1 MLFEN
6 IAIIGVGLIGG
17 SLARALKRASLCKSI
32 TGYARRESTLQKAV
46 ELGVIDRYSLDVR
59 EAVAGADV
67 IVLATPLATT
77 ETLLHKISDGLKPGC
92 IITDVGSAKGVV
104 VDAAR
109 KVLTEDRFPC
119 FVPAHPIAGT
129 EKSGV
134 EASFAEL
141 FEQRVVIIT
150 PVAETDHGARD
161 MIAEMWER
169 VGATVVELSVEHHDE
184 VLAATS
190 HLPHILV
197 YTLIDCLARMQD
209 REEIF
214 AYAAGGF
221 ADFTRVA
228 SSSPE
233 MWRDI
238 CLTNDTPIIA
248 VLDRFEQHLQAVRQA
263 ITEGE
268 GDRLLDIF
276 SRARQSRDKFT
287 KITGRT

>member
-1 MLFEN
+1 MLFEK
-6 IAIIGVGLIGG
+6 ITIIGVGLIGG
-17 SLARALKRASLCKSI
+17 SLARALKRASLCESI
-32 TGYARRESTLQKAV
+32 TGCARREATLQKAV
-46 ELGVIDRYSLDVR
+46 ELGVIDHYSLDVR
-59 EAVAGADV
+59 EAVSGADV
-67 IVLATPLATT
+67 VVLATPLSTT
-77 ETLLHKISDGLKPGC
+77 EPLLRKMSDGLKPGC

-104 VDAAR
+104 VEAAR
-109 KVLTEDRFPC
+109 KVLADRFPY

-141 FEQRVVIIT
+141 FEKHVVIIT
-150 PVAETDHGARD
+150 PVAETDLGARET
-161 MIAEMWER
+161 IVTMWKG
-169 VGATVVELSVEHHDE
+169 VGAITVDLSVEHHDE

-238 CLTNDTPIIA
+238 CLANAAPLLT
-248 VLDRFEQHLQAVRQA
+248 VLDRFEQHLHAVRQA
-263 ITEGE
+263 IAGGE
-268 GDRLLDIF
+268 GDRLMEVF
-276 SRARQSRDKFT
+276 SQAKQSRDSFT
-287 KITGRT
+287 NTAGRI

>member
-6 IAIIGVGLIGG
+6 ITIIGVGLIGG

-32 TGYARRESTLQKAV
+32 TGYARREATLQKAV

-77 ETLLHKISDGLKPGC
+77 ETLLQKMSDGLKPGC

-109 KVLTEDRFPC
+109 KVLTEDRFPY

-129 EKSGV
+129 ENSGV

-141 FEQRVVIIT
+141 FERHVVIIT

-161 MIAEMWER
+161 IITDMWER

-238 CLTNDTPIIA
+238 CLTNDTPIID

-263 ITEGE
+263 IAEGE

-276 SRARQSRDKFT
+276 SRAKQSRDRFT